1 MNNSALRRAA
11 LALTLCSALSLAATA
26 QPLPCPTTPAD
37 SAAVTGT
44 LRAMYAAASASDLAQ
59 FHALLAPGFYA
70 YDGGVRYDGD
80 AIMKLIMQYQAKD
93 AVFVWNVTQ
102 PEVHISCNMA
112 WIAYVNSGSI
122 KMSPT
127 SPTVPTT
134 WLESAVLKREAAT
147 WKLVFFHS
155 TRVPPPTPPAK

>member
-1 MNNSALRRAA
+1 MISPALRRAT
-11 LALTLCSALSLAATA
+11 LAITLCSALSLAATA
-26 QPLPCPTTPAD
+26 QAAPCPTTPAD
-37 SAAVTGT
+37 NAAVTDT
-44 LRAMYAAASASDLAQ
+44 LRAMYAAASASDLAK
-59 FHALLAPGFYA
+59 FDTLLAPGFYA

-80 AIMKLIMQYQAKD
+80 ALLKLVIQYQAQGV
-93 AVFVWNVTQ
+93 AFVWNVTQ
-102 PEVHISCNMA
+102 PDVHISCNMA
-112 WIAYVNSGSI
+112 WISYVNTGSV

-134 WLESAVLKREAAT
+134 WLESAVLHREAAT